1 MSSKRKSGFGV
12 YLAMGVELT
21 VSIVISSFLGAW
33 VDSKLN
39 LNGVSV
45 LILIVVSL
53 TIWFLRLFQLAKNDS
68 DKQ

>member
-53 TIWFLRLFQLAKNDS
+53 TIGFLRLFQLAKNDS